1 MVYFFWEKN
10 KVITTLK
17 NLSTSKNPI
26 TEVSFHPKDRTVVCI
41 VGQGTFELKI
51 IFNRLHLF
59 YYRGEAIS
67 MIKALVTGIFKMCR
81 LTEGILKQFGFTKA
95 EHHQMLC
102 HDWLSSRHVTIGT
115 RAGKVLLLEDAEL
128 KQTIDVSSLIESSDI
143 SATNGTY
150 TLFYKTRL
158 LFDFISGII
167 VVPFNFETFIKL

>member
-1 MVYFFWEKN
+1 M
-10 KVITTLK
+10 
-17 NLSTSKNPI
+17 STSKNPI

-41 VGQGTFELKI
+41 VGQGTHEPI
-51 IFNRLHLF
+51 IILDLF
-59 YYRGEAIS
+59 SHYLWEAIS
-67 MIKALVTGIFKMCR
+67 MIKVLITGIFKMCR

-150 TLFYKTRL
+150 TLFYKARL
-158 LFDFISGII
+158 LLDIIKTGAGII
-167 VVPFNFETFIKL
+167 VFTFSFKRVIKL

>member
-1 MVYFFWEKN
+1 M
-10 KVITTLK
+10 K

-41 VGQGTFELKI
+41 VGQGTHEPINILDLLI
-51 IFNRLHLF
+51 RSHYLW
-59 YYRGEAIS
+59 EAIS
-67 MIKALVTGIFKMCR
+67 MIKVLITGIFKMCR

-150 TLFYKTRL
+150 TLFYNARL
-158 LFDFISGII
+158 LSGLIA
-167 VVPFNFETFIKL
+167 N

>member
-1 MVYFFWEKN
+1 
-10 KVITTLK
+10 
-17 NLSTSKNPI
+17 
-26 TEVSFHPKDRTVVCI
+26 
-41 VGQGTFELKI
+41 
-51 IFNRLHLF
+51 
-59 YYRGEAIS
+59 
-67 MIKALVTGIFKMCR
+67 MINVLITGIFKMCR

-150 TLFYKTRL
+150 TLYYKARL
-158 LFDFISGII
+158 LFNFITGII
-167 VVPFNFETFIKL
+167 VFTVSFKAFIKL

>member
-1 MVYFFWEKN
+1 MKRE
-10 KVITTLK
+10 L
-17 NLSTSKNPI
+17 
-26 TEVSFHPKDRTVVCI
+26 
-41 VGQGTFELKI
+41 FE
-51 IFNRLHLF
+51 IFCCLF
-59 YYRGEAIS
+59 KFGYHYLGEAIS
-67 MIKALVTGIFKMCR
+67 IIRFLIAGIFKMCR

-150 TLFYKTRL
+150 TLFYNARL
-158 LFDFISGII
+158 LFDFITGII

>member
-1 MVYFFWEKN
+1 M
-10 KVITTLK
+10 K

-41 VGQGTFELKI
+41 VGQGTHEPI
-51 IFNRLHLF
+51 IILDLLLSFGSHYLW
-59 YYRGEAIS
+59 EAIS
-67 MIKALVTGIFKMCR
+67 MIKVLITGIFKMCR

>member
-1 MVYFFWEKN
+1 
-10 KVITTLK
+10 
-17 NLSTSKNPI
+17 
-26 TEVSFHPKDRTVVCI
+26 
-41 VGQGTFELKI
+41 
-51 IFNRLHLF
+51 
-59 YYRGEAIS
+59 
-67 MIKALVTGIFKMCR
+67 MIKVLITGIFKMCR

-150 TLFYKTRL
+150 TLFYKSSVF
-158 LFDFISGII
+158 FDFISSL
-167 VVPFNFETFIKL
+167 VFTFSF

>member
-1 MVYFFWEKN
+1 
-10 KVITTLK
+10 
-17 NLSTSKNPI
+17 
-26 TEVSFHPKDRTVVCI
+26 
-41 VGQGTFELKI
+41 
-51 IFNRLHLF
+51 
-59 YYRGEAIS
+59 
-67 MIKALVTGIFKMCR
+67 MCR

-150 TLFYKTRL
+150 TLFYKARL
-158 LFDFISGII
+158 LFTSSVPLVLRRLSNYRIHIEQGCGRNENRIIPYPSRQTGNMFINYIQRRLGM
-167 VVPFNFETFIKL
+167 FIWEWKSHCAPSTNLKRGR

>member
-1 MVYFFWEKN
+1 M
-10 KVITTLK
+10 K

-41 VGQGTFELKI
+41 VGQGTFELRI
-51 IFNRLHLF
+51 IFNRLYKF
-59 YYRGEAIS
+59 GSYYRGEAIS

-150 TLFYKTRL
+150 TLFYKARL
-158 LFDFISGII
+158 LFNFITEII
-167 VVPFNFETFIKL
+167 VFTLSFKTFIKL

>member
-1 MVYFFWEKN
+1 M
-10 KVITTLK
+10 
-17 NLSTSKNPI
+17 STSKNPI

-41 VGQGTFELKI
+41 VGQGTHEPI
-51 IFNRLHLF
+51 IILDLLLSKFGSHYLW
-59 YYRGEAIS
+59 EAVS
-67 MIKALVTGIFKMCR
+67 MIKVLITGIFKMCR

-143 SATNGTY
+143 SATNGAY
-150 TLFYKTRL
+150 TLFYKARL
-158 LFDFISGII
+158 LFDFITGII
-167 VVPFNFETFIKL
+167 VFPFNFETFIKL

>member
-1 MVYFFWEKN
+1 
-10 KVITTLK
+10 
-17 NLSTSKNPI
+17 
-26 TEVSFHPKDRTVVCI
+26 
-41 VGQGTFELKI
+41 
-51 IFNRLHLF
+51 
-59 YYRGEAIS
+59 
-67 MIKALVTGIFKMCR
+67 MIKVLITGIFKMCR

-150 TLFYKTRL
+150 TAHATLEHVGKKRTPNMNKPSFSKLFWM
-158 LFDFISGII
+158 
-167 VVPFNFETFIKL
+167 VPNNLQERINRK